1 MSFVIIPY
9 DQLSSETLYGV
20 VEEFV
25 TRDGTDYGEREVC
38 LEVKIS
44 KIISQLKLEEAVIV
58 FDQKS
63 QSCNIVKSKD
73 PALTGLR

>member
-9 DQLSSETLYGV
+9 DQLSPETLYSV

-25 TRDGTDYGEREVC
+25 TRDGTDYGEREVS

-44 KIISQLKLEEAVIV
+44 QIINQLKSNEALIV
-58 FDQKS
+58 FDQES
-63 QSCNIVKSKD
+63 QSCNIVKNDD
-73 PALTGLR
+73 PSLPGLR

>member
-9 DQLSSETLYGV
+9 DQLSPDALYGV

-25 TRDGTDYGEREVC
+25 TRNGTDYGEREAS

-44 KIISQLKLEEAVIV
+44 QVINQLESGEVVIV
-58 FDQKS
+58 FDQDS
-63 QSCNIVKSKD
+63 ESCNIIRSDD
-73 PALTGLR
+73 PALLG

>member
-9 DQLSSETLYGV
+9 DQLSPDALYGV

-25 TRDGTDYGEREVC
+25 TRNGTDYGEREAS

-44 KIISQLKLEEAVIV
+44 QVINQLESGEVVIV
-58 FDQKS
+58 FDQDS
-63 QSCNIVKSKD
+63 ESCNIVRRDD
-73 PALTGLR
+73 PALLG